1 VSRMSVALDHLRH
14 ITTETTRFRD
24 LLAAV
29 DPATPVPT
37 CPGWDADDLLWHLT
51 EVQSFWGR
59 VVEQR
64 CTDPETLQGPE
75 LVRPSDREALLALSR
90 RSTDALARTL
100 RTTPPGTPVWTW
112 ADDQSAG
119 FVLRRQAHEALVHRV
134 DAECTAG
141 GRTPLDPALAADG
154 VDEALRVMFGGAPEG
169 AELEVDRAATV
180 RLSCTDTGDRWL
192 ATLARYPGGGHDDGP
207 ESGLSLVIAPEDH
220 GLPAAATVEAA
231 AGDLD
236 CWLWGRPPLG
246 DVELAG
252 DGLVLAGLRE
262 VVESGIS

>member
-1 VSRMSVALDHLRH
+1 MPAPLDHLRH
-14 ITTETTRFRD
+14 VTAETTRFRE

-37 CPGWDADDLLWHLT
+37 CPGWDADDLLWHLA

-64 CTDPETLQGPE
+64 CTDPETLEGPE
-75 LVRPSDREALLALSR
+75 LSRPDDRAELLALSR

-100 RTTPPGTPVWTW
+100 RRTPPGTPVWTW
-112 ADDQSAG
+112 ADDQSAA

-141 GRTPLDPALAADG
+141 ARTPLDAALAADG
-154 VDEALRVMFGGAPEG
+154 VDEALRVMFGGAPAG
-169 AELEVDRAATV
+169 AELEVDAVATL
-180 RLSCTDTGDRWL
+180 RLRCTDTGDTWL
-192 ATLARYPGGGHDDGP
+192 VSLARYTGADQEGLPTSGP
-207 ESGLSLVIAPEDH
+207 TLAVAAQDH
-220 GLPAAATVEAA
+220 GMPTTATVSAA

-252 DGLVLAGLRE
+252 DVRVLAGLRE

>member
-1 VSRMSVALDHLRH
+1 MPDSLDHLRH
-14 ITTETTRFRD
+14 VTAETTRFRAV
-24 LLAAV
+24 LAGV
-29 DPATPVPT
+29 DPAAPVPT

-59 VVEQR
+59 VVQQR
-64 CTDPETLQGPE
+64 CTDPDQLTGPDPA
-75 LVRPSDREALLALSR
+75 RPADRDALLALSR
-90 RSTDALARTL
+90 DSTDALARTL
-100 RTTPPGTPVWTW
+100 RRTPAGTPVWTW

-141 GRTPLDPALAADG
+141 DRTPLDPALAADG
-154 VDEALRVMFGGAPEG
+154 VDEALRVMFGGAPAG
-169 AELEVDRAATV
+169 AELAVDAAATV
-180 RLSCTDTGDRWL
+180 RLRCTDTGDSWL
-192 ATLARYPGGGHDDGP
+192 VRLARVSDADDPAADGP
-207 ESGLSLVIAPEDH
+207 TLDVAAEDH
-220 GLPAAATVEAA
+220 GLPTAATVSAG

-252 DGLVLAGLRE
+252 DVAVLAGLRE
-262 VVESGIS
+262 VVATGIS

>member
-1 VSRMSVALDHLRH
+1 MAAPLDHLRS
-14 ITTETTRFRD
+14 ITAETTRFRD

-29 DPATPVPT
+29 DSATPVPT

-51 EVQSFWGR
+51 EVQAFWGR

-64 CTDPETLQGPE
+64 CTDPETLEGPE
-75 LVRPSDREALLALSR
+75 LVRPEERAALLDLSAR
-90 RSTDALARTL
+90 TTKALAQTL
-100 RTTPPGTPVWTW
+100 RRTPAGTPVWTW
-112 ADDQSAG
+112 ADDQSVD

-141 GRTPLDPALAADG
+141 DRTPLDPALAADG
-154 VDEALRVMFGGAPEG
+154 VDEALRVMFGGAPDG
-169 AELEVDRAATV
+169 AELEPELAATV
-180 RLSCTDTGDRWL
+180 RLRCTDTGASWWV
-192 ATLARYPGGGHDDGP
+192 TLARYTGAEQEGLP
-207 ESGLSLVIAPEDH
+207 ESGPALAVAAEDP
-220 GLPAAATVEAA
+220 GLPTAATVAAA

-252 DGLVLAGLRE
+252 DVRVLAGLRE
-262 VVESGIS
+262 VVETGIS

>member
-1 VSRMSVALDHLRH
+1 MSPPLDHLHH
-14 ITTETTRFRD
+14 IAAETARFRH

-29 DPATPVPT
+29 DPAAPVPT
-37 CPGWDADDLLWHLT
+37 CPDWDADDLLWHLT

-64 CTDPETLQGPE
+64 CTDPDTLDGPE
-75 LVRPSDREALLALSR
+75 VVRPDGRDALLALSR
-90 RSTDALARTL
+90 RTTDALVQTL
-100 RTTPPGTPVWTW
+100 RRTPPDTPVWTW

-141 GRTPLDPALAADG
+141 DRTPLDPALAADG
-154 VDEALRVMFGGAPEG
+154 VDEALRVMFGGSTGDAD
-169 AELEVDRAATV
+169 LEVDRAATL
-180 RLSCTDTGDRWL
+180 RLRCLDTGNSWL
-192 ATLARYPGGGHDDGP
+192 VMLARYTGGSSTEP
-207 ESGLSLVIAPEDH
+207 PTSEPALAVAAEDH
-220 GLPAAATVEAA
+220 GLPSLATVSAA

-252 DGLVLAGLRE
+252 DVKVLAGLRE
-262 VVESGIS
+262 VVASGIS

>member
-1 VSRMSVALDHLRH
+1 MSVALDHLRH
-14 ITTETTRFRD
+14 ITAETARFRA

-64 CTDPETLQGPE
+64 CTDPETLRGPE
-75 LVRPSDREALLALSR
+75 VLRPDDRAALLALSR

-100 RTTPPGTPVWTW
+100 RRTPPTTPVWTW

-141 GRTPLDPALAADG
+141 DRTPLDPALAADG

-169 AELEVDRAATV
+169 AELEVDAVATV
-180 RLSCTDTGDRWL
+180 RLHSTDTDDRWL
-192 ATLARYPGGGHDDGP
+192 VTLARYTGAVQEGVPGSGP
-207 ESGLSLVIAPEDH
+207 TLFIAPEDH
-220 GLPAAATVEAA
+220 GLPTAATVAAA

-252 DGLVLAGLRE
+252 DVPVLAGLRE